1 MSVFIAKDHVS
12 ATNQSRVSK
21 GIWTNESE
29 ALCLKELDDE
39 HAGLLAAEEGGGGG
53 VGGGGGLALVGVV
66 SAGLETGHCL
76 LTVGVN
82 DLK

>member
-1 MSVFIAKDHVS
+1 MTKNALSL
-12 ATNQSRVSK
+12 NQSEES
-21 GIWTNESE
+21 IWTNESGS
-29 ALCLKELDDE
+29 LCLKELDDE